1 MKNLKK
7 IFIQF
12 IKFLFISGTGWVI
25 DFGLDLILT
34 GIFNLKILYSNI
46 LSSIPAITFVFI
58 VSTKKIFKEN
68 KKGFSIKQK
77 YIIYFLYQMILIFFI
92 SSLAQILYILAIK
105 NNINFSSLKLI
116 IKLLITPITMILNF
130 FVIKYLA
137 EKL

>member
-25 DFGLDLILT
+25 DFGLYLILT

>member
-1 MKNLKK
+1 MKNLTK

-25 DFGLDLILT
+25 DFGLYLILT

>member
-25 DFGLDLILT
+25 DFGLYLILT

-130 FVIKYLA
+130 FVIKYFA

>member
-25 DFGLDLILT
+25 DFGLYLILT

-92 SSLAQILYILAIK
+92 SSLAQILYISAIK